1 MHRDKKCHYKFN
13 GITNYGSARSGGR
26 VPESGKRGLES
37 EPEPEVQ
44 GSVTVILSQYQ

>member
-1 MHRDKKCHYKFN
+1 MHRDKKCHCKFN

-26 VPESGKRGLES
+26 VLESRKHGLES
-37 EPEPEVQ
+37 ELEPEAQ